1 MWLNIAQIFSKPTH
15 ADVILRSQTPVVKS
29 QKNQNKANTLPC
41 ALKLKYDIWQLLR
54 QAHR

>member
-1 MWLNIAQIFSKPTH
+1 MNTTQIFSKPIH
-15 ADVILRSQTPVVKS
+15 ADVILHSQTPVVKI